1 MLSDNTGLSEAA
13 LAVFS
18 ETRDILGTSTGSA
31 IEYEEVSGTKTN
43 YVKHIFLD

>member
-18 ETRDILGTSTGSA
+18 ETHVTFWGPQQEVQSSMRRCLGPKQTM
-31 IEYEEVSGTKTN
+31 
-43 YVKHIFLD
+43 